1 MTLDRYL
8 RLPASLFIVALCVA
22 PTMCSADSDATFGDY
37 IVHYNAISTN
47 QLLPAVAKQY
57 GIERSAKRGL
67 LNISV
72 ESKTGNPHTVS
83 AEITATVGDLTG
95 HDKPIS
101 IRETSENGDIDYL
114 GEFPIDASG
123 TFVFKVKVAT
133 PGQQQPFVVKFS
145 QDLVAE

>member
-1 MTLDRYL
+1 MTIDRTF
-8 RLPASLFIVALCVA
+8 RIFSSLLIAALCIA
-22 PTMCSADSDATFGDY
+22 PAIGSADSDKDFGDY
-37 IVHYNAISTN
+37 TVHYNAISTN
-47 QLLPAVAKQY
+47 QLLPAIAKQY
-57 GIERSAKRGL
+57 GIERSAMRGL

-72 ESKTGNPHTVS
+72 ESKIGTAHTVS
-83 AEITATVGDLTG
+83 ADITATVGDLAG

-123 TFVFKVKVAT
+123 TFIFKVKIAA
-133 PGQQQPFVVKFS
+133 PGQQQPLVVKFS

>member
-1 MTLDRYL
+1 MTVDRTF
-8 RLPASLFIVALCVA
+8 RIFSSLLIAALCIA
-22 PTMCSADSDATFGDY
+22 PAISSADSDKDFGDY

-47 QLLPAVAKQY
+47 QLLPAIAKQY

-123 TFVFKVKVAT
+123 TFVFKVKVAA
-133 PGQQQPFVVKFS
+133 PGQQQPFAVKFS

>member
-1 MTLDRYL
+1 MTVDRTF
-8 RLPASLFIVALCVA
+8 RIFSSLLIAALCIA
-22 PTMCSADSDATFGDY
+22 PAISGADSDKDFGDY

-47 QLLPAVAKQY
+47 QLLPAIAKQY

-72 ESKTGNPHTVS
+72 ESKTGTAHTIS
-83 AEITATVGDLTG
+83 ADITATFGDLTG

-123 TFVFKVKVAT
+123 TFVFKVKVAA
-133 PGQQQPFVVKFS
+133 PGQQQPFAVKFS
-145 QDLVAE
+145 QDLVVE